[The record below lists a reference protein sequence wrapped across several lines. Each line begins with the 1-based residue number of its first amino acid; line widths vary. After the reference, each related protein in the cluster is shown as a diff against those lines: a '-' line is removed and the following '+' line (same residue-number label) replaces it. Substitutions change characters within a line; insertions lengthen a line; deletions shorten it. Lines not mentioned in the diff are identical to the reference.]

1 METTTLHPVVMKL
14 NFPFITRK
22 PSFCGRTLIEGHNTE
37 LLHRYVLAMALELKA
52 NAADLADCEVQ
63 AIRLGGG
70 SASIING
77 SDLDHLLRLIRSCY
91 HVAED
96 APVTM
101 RTCPADINGANMP
114 FYNRSHVTRYDLE
127 LYSLEPLD
135 FCTLDT
141 LNYSEQ
147 MPYITHGFLRAD
159 RRDSMGFVLLYG
171 KKTVSR
177 WGFRHSVLE
186 VTRRPVCHVLLQRC
200 AGADMLDDAAAQAQ
214 LDAAAQ
220 GPAGQRR
227 PAAYRGGLCAVPA
240 PALGKARL

>member
-91 HVAED
+91 HVAEN

-114 FYNRSHVTRYDLE
+114 FYNRSHVTRYDLDQQD
-127 LYSLEPLD
+127 LPDVVAQRIRDL
-135 FCTLDT
+135 
-141 LNYSEQ
+141 
-147 MPYITHGFLRAD
+147 D
-159 RRDSMGFVLLYG
+159 RRIGA
-171 KKTVSR
+171 
-177 WGFRHSVLE
+177 LE
-186 VTRRPVCHVLLQRC
+186 N
-200 AGADMLDDAAAQAQ
+200 
-214 LDAAAQ
+214 AAQ
-220 GPAGQRR
+220 GDTPPTASQI
-227 PAAYRGGLCAVPA
+227 AARQKP
-240 PALGKARL
+240 

>member
-1 METTTLHPVVMKL
+1 MYIDSPLATEATRIFRDTDPDCFDAQTRALLEKGIDPINVPGLRISVTSDDSRMINTDRTPKVILSASGMCEAGRIRHHLKHNLWRPECTILFVGYQAVGTL
-14 NFPFITRK
+14 
-22 PSFCGRTLIEGHNTE
+22 GRTLIEGHNTE

-114 FYNRSHVTRYDLE
+114 FYNRSHFTRYDLE

-141 LNYSEQ
+141 LNLSL
-147 MPYITHGFLRAD
+147 IHI
-159 RRDSMGFVLLYG
+159 
-171 KKTVSR
+171 
-177 WGFRHSVLE
+177 
-186 VTRRPVCHVLLQRC
+186 
-200 AGADMLDDAAAQAQ
+200 
-214 LDAAAQ
+214 
-220 GPAGQRR
+220 
-227 PAAYRGGLCAVPA
+227 
-240 PALGKARL
+240 

>member
-1 METTTLHPVVMKL
+1 MRAT
-14 NFPFITRK
+14 
-22 PSFCGRTLIEGHNTE
+22 NTE
-37 LLHRYVLAMALELKA
+37 LLAPVCAGHGRWELKA

-114 FYNRSHVTRYDLE
+114 FYNRSHLTRYDLE

-147 MPYITHGFLRAD
+147 MPT
-159 RRDSMGFVLLYG
+159 SP
-171 KKTVSR
+171 TVSCGPTAATAWALCCCTAKR
-177 WGFRHSVLE
+177 RCPVGASA
-186 VTRRPVCHVLLQRC
+186 TRCWR
-200 AGADMLDDAAAQAQ
+200 
-214 LDAAAQ
+214 
-220 GPAGQRR
+220 
-227 PAAYRGGLCAVPA
+227 
-240 PALGKARL
+240 

>member
-1 METTTLHPVVMKL
+1 M
-14 NFPFITRK
+14 
-22 PSFCGRTLIEGHNTE
+22 C
-37 LLHRYVLAMALELKA
+37 LAMALELKA
-52 NAADLADCEVQ
+52 NSRRPG
-63 AIRLGGG
+63 RLRGAGHPSG
-70 SASIING
+70 RRFCSIING

-171 KKTVSR
+171 KRRCPVGASA
-177 WGFRHSVLE
+177 
-186 VTRRPVCHVLLQRC
+186 TRCWR
-200 AGADMLDDAAAQAQ
+200 
-214 LDAAAQ
+214 
-220 GPAGQRR
+220 
-227 PAAYRGGLCAVPA
+227 
-240 PALGKARL
+240 

>member
-91 HVAED
+91 HVAEN

-147 MPYITHGFLRAD
+147 MPT
-159 RRDSMGFVLLYG
+159 SP
-171 KKTVSR
+171 TVSCGPTAATAWALCCCTAKR
-177 WGFRHSVLE
+177 RCPVGASA
-186 VTRRPVCHVLLQRC
+186 TRCWR
-200 AGADMLDDAAAQAQ
+200 
-214 LDAAAQ
+214 
-220 GPAGQRR
+220 
-227 PAAYRGGLCAVPA
+227 
-240 PALGKARL
+240 

>member
-91 HVAED
+91 HVAEN
-96 APVTM
+96 AAVTM

-114 FYNRSHVTRYDLE
+114 FYNRSHFTRYDLE

-186 VTRRPVCHVLLQRC
+186 VTRRPFQSRFLSELPFQVRHPSRNLPCFQ
-200 AGADMLDDAAAQAQ
+200 
-214 LDAAAQ
+214 
-220 GPAGQRR
+220 
-227 PAAYRGGLCAVPA
+227 VPVS
-240 PALGKARL
+240 PPLFL